1 MARPSQNLDQAL
13 LASGRVLFPEAGCAG
28 LAVRAVA
35 EHAGVTPAMF
45 HYHFGSKD
53 EFLRTLL
60 QQMYEQMWA
69 TLAGSA
75 QGAGAPLDRLRA
87 ALATMARFAR
97 AQRPL
102 LARVLLDALAGEPV
116 ALEFVA
122 KNAPRHLGLLA
133 ALLAEARAGGAL
145 AVAAPLQG
153 LVFLLGAVLMPILFV
168 SRLAERGALPA
179 LGAAGFD
186 AQVMSD
192 AAIDE
197 RIERALAALALPLPA
212 LSALSPLPVPVPS
225 PASSPATRGT
235 RKGRRRTGGRT

>member
-1 MARPSQNLDQAL
+1 MPRPSQNLDQAL
-13 LASGRVLFPEAGCAG
+13 LASGRELFPDAGCAG

-60 QQMYEQMWA
+60 QQLYEQMW
-69 TLAGSA
+69 TSLAPTA
-75 QGAGAPLDRLRA
+75 ERQGPPLERLRA
-87 ALATMARFAR
+87 ALGTMARFAR

-102 LARVLLDALAGEPV
+102 LGRVLLDALGGERV

-122 KNAPRHLGLLA
+122 RNAPRHMGLLA
-133 ALLAEARAGGAL
+133 GLLEEARAAGML
-145 AVAAPLQG
+145 ARVAPLQG
-153 LVFLLGAVLMPILFV
+153 LVFMLGAVILPIVFV
-168 SRLAERGALPA
+168 SRLAERGVLPA
-179 LGAAGFD
+179 FAAGVFD

-197 RIERALAALALPLPA
+197 RIERAIAALAAPPA
-212 LSALSPLPVPVPS
+212 KASA
-225 PASSPATRGT
+225 
-235 RKGRRRTGGRT
+235 RRRPRQGASG